1 MKNKLFIII
10 LVLLPIMTA
19 LDVHLYYKNKATEN
33 FIELVKSIEEE
44 RDTTYS
50 LRNYEVLTD
59 SLNNLILKWRKGDT
73 SY

>member
-1 MKNKLFIII
+1 MKNKFFIII

>member
-1 MKNKLFIII
+1 MKNKFFIII

-19 LDVHLYYKNKATEN
+19 LDVHLYYKNKATDN

>member
-1 MKNKLFIII
+1 MKNKFFIII
-10 LVLLPIMTA
+10 LVLLPIVTA

>member
-1 MKNKLFIII
+1 MKNKFFIII
-10 LVLLPIMTA
+10 LVLLPIVTA

-33 FIELVKSIEEE
+33 FIELLESIEEE